1 MMDMWL
7 IFTRMAYIPSDLP
20 RPPFTVGF
28 SRLCEL
34 DLSLSVPPPPHPQ
47 RTVPFPQSW
56 CSRWI
61 PSHWTFITCHT
72 KTCLY
77 SILRRWKMSIL
88 SPFFFFRDNKSRLP
102 CHQKRRWSRLR
113 REKVLFS
120 VVSCSQTENMTR
132 QWANGGCFVNPS
144 ESSSLLCKWA
154 KFGPSDSHW
163 DRLLV

>member
-7 IFTRMAYIPSDLP
+7 ICARMAYIPEWSASPSFYSEVESFMWIRLVSQ
-20 RPPFTVGF
+20 RPT
-28 SRLCEL
+28 
-34 DLSLSVPPPPHPQ
+34 PPHPQ
-47 RTVPFPQSW
+47 WTIPFPQSW

-77 SILRRWKMSIL
+77 SILRQWKMSIL
-88 SPFFFFRDNKSRLP
+88 SPFFYFQENKSRLP

-113 REKVLFS
+113 CEKVLFS
-120 VVSCSQTENMTR
+120 VVSHSQTENMTR
-132 QWANGGCFVNPS
+132 QCANGRCFVNPS